1 MDITIDDERIIALAK
16 RYGVNQGILD
26 GFQVGDDGGV
36 ERKRALDEIEI
47 FLLNAVRYLEVEAD
61 DIRDVLHIIN
71 QFSVISKYCFFADE
85 YLKMLAQVR
94 TNEGR
99 EEYDETV

>member
-1 MDITIDDERIIALAK
+1 MDITIDDERIVDLAK
-16 RYGVNQGILD
+16 KYGVNQGILD

-61 DIRDVLHIIN
+61 DIRDVLQIIN
-71 QFSVISKYCFFADE
+71 QFSVFSKYGIFADE
-85 YLKMLAQVR
+85 YLKMLEAVGDG
-94 TNEGR
+94 EVG
-99 EEYDETV
+99 DELPSSV